1 MIYKYSIPFFVLI
14 LLCSSCTD
22 KTFDDSSKSD
32 LIIKTGTVCGWCTV
46 NDTLTING
54 NDIRYVNYT
63 KCSSASPSVNK
74 TGRLETSE
82 LEDLLAKLDV
92 PEFKKLDLNSCNVCF
107 DGCDDWVTWSNG
119 ADTHTI
125 RFAKN
130 DPKLKN
136 IQAFVDELNRIK
148 AKFSGNK

>member
-32 LIIKTGTVCGWCTV
+32 LVIKTGTVCGWCTV

-54 NDIRYVNYT
+54 NNIRYVNYT
-63 KCSSASPSVNK
+63 NCSSASSSVNK

-107 DGCDDWVTWSNG
+107 DGCDDWITLTSG
-119 ADTHTI
+119 TDSHTI
-125 RFAKN
+125 RFSR
-130 DPKLKN
+130 DSKLIP
-136 IQAFVDELNRIK
+136 IQDFVDKLNAIK
-148 AKFSGNK
+148 GRYSGVN